1 MENLDETDSARTDF
15 HYWKP
20 CQNKLAWRRST
31 KTLDWII
38 QNNLIIHLLANLFLM
53 HQVGVSNSKHCSFCQ
68 WKRWIINLVWVV
80 NLNTLPAI
88 SMSFG
93 YFAFGVSCDCS
104 RAVVRRIYIIFVGSA
119 QPQSHHTWAYT
130 KHGAYYQRRGK
141 GSLKRDSDWHICAV
155 VGKTCSFCAWTS
167 GMAPETWTAGV
178 LGREWGMMGI
188 AHKLTSRWPRLR

>member
-1 MENLDETDSARTDF
+1 MDSARTDF

-20 CQNKLAWRRST
+20 CQNKLAWRRSR

-53 HQVGVSNSKHCSFCQ
+53 HQVCVSNSKHCSFCQ

-104 RAVVRRIYIIFVGSA
+104 RAVGRRIYIIFVGSA

-130 KHGAYYQRRGK
+130 KQDSTWSILSKEREGIPQKGFRLAYL
-141 GSLKRDSDWHICAV
+141 GSCRQDLLLLCVNQWDGPRDLNCWGLGERMRHD
-155 VGKTCSFCAWTS
+155 GDCSQADVRV
-167 GMAPETWTAGV
+167 AP
-178 LGREWGMMGI
+178 
-188 AHKLTSRWPRLR
+188 S